1 MKLLALH
8 LHSILEYARWKD
20 ISYSEMFQVMNNP
33 PKDFLAETSVVNEE
47 DFYAVL
53 ELVEQNLK
61 DDLLGIHLGKFLNLN
76 ALGLIYRISLQAT
89 TVEEALH
96 YLQTYLNTTFP
107 IIEIKTDI
115 HETSATIYLSI
126 QNERTTLNRIILEY
140 ALTVMSR
147 ELSMMTAELA
157 QIRLYS
163 PFYDSDYPP
172 LWSQGVDFSLDFTPT
187 ILKAALQD
195 RSRLHL
201 DILIPEYLK
210 LLEGMKTE
218 QSFSNKVK
226 IASLNMAR
234 PELPDLETIADAF
247 HLTPRTLQRRLGE
260 ENATFRQITDDL
272 KRQISALLIRHN
284 RFSVSDIS
292 YVLGYSEP
300 AAFIHSFKK
309 WYGDSPE
316 RVRKGF
322 LS

>member
-1 MKLLALH
+1 MK
-8 LHSILEYARWKD
+8 I
-20 ISYSEMFQVMNNP
+20 
-33 PKDFLAETSVVNEE
+33 
-47 DFYAVL
+47 
-53 ELVEQNLK
+53 
-61 DDLLGIHLGKFLNLN
+61 
-76 ALGLIYRISLQAT
+76 
-89 TVEEALH
+89 
-96 YLQTYLNTTFP
+96 
-107 IIEIKTDI
+107 
-115 HETSATIYLSI
+115 
-126 QNERTTLNRIILEY
+126 TLNRIILEY

-147 ELSMMTAELA
+147 ELSMMTAEQA

-163 PFYDSDYPP
+163 PFYGTTYPKP
-172 LWSQGVDFSLDFTPT
+172 WSQGLDFSLDFTPT

-195 RSRLHL
+195 RSRLQL

-210 LLEGMKTE
+210 LLEGLKDV

-260 ENATFRQITDDL
+260 ENATFRQIIDDL

-309 WYGDSPE
+309 WYGDSPK

-322 LS
+322 SGY

>member
-1 MKLLALH
+1 M
-8 LHSILEYARWKD
+8 EYARWKG
-20 ISYSEMFQVMNNP
+20 ISSSEMIQVMQNP
-33 PKDFLAETSVVNEE
+33 PKDFLEETSVVNEE

-53 ELVEQNLK
+53 DLAEQNLK
-61 DDLLGIHLGKFLNLN
+61 DDLLGIYLGKFLNLN

-107 IIEIKTDI
+107 IIEIKTI
-115 HETSATIYLSI
+115 INESLATIQLAI
-126 QNERTTLNRIILEY
+126 QNKQITLNRIILEY

-147 ELSMMTAELA
+147 ELSMMTAEQA

-163 PFYDSDYPP
+163 PFYGTTYPKP
-172 LWSQGVDFSLDFTPT
+172 WSQGLDFSLDFTPT
-187 ILKAALQD
+187 ILKAELQD
-195 RSRLHL
+195 RSRLQL

-210 LLEGMKTE
+210 LLEGLKDV

-260 ENATFRQITDDL
+260 ENATFRQIIDDL

-309 WYGDSPE
+309 WYGDSPK

-322 LS
+322 SGY

>member
-1 MKLLALH
+1 M
-8 LHSILEYARWKD
+8 EYARWKG
-20 ISYSEMFQVMNNP
+20 ISSSEMIQVMQNP
-33 PKDFLAETSVVNEE
+33 PKDFLEETSVVNEE

-53 ELVEQNLK
+53 DLAEQNLK
-61 DDLLGIHLGKFLNLN
+61 DDLLGIYLGKFLNLN
-76 ALGLIYRISLQAT
+76 ALGLIYRISLQAP

-107 IIEIKTDI
+107 IIEIKTI
-115 HETSATIYLSI
+115 INESLATIQLAI
-126 QNERTTLNRIILEY
+126 QNKQITLNRIILEY

-147 ELSMMTAELA
+147 ELSMMTAEQA

-163 PFYDSDYPP
+163 PFYGTTYPKP
-172 LWSQGVDFSLDFTPT
+172 WSQGLDFSLDFTPT
-187 ILKAALQD
+187 ILKAELQD
-195 RSRLHL
+195 RSRLQL

-210 LLEGMKTE
+210 LLEGLKDV

-260 ENATFRQITDDL
+260 ENATFRQIIDDL

-309 WYGDSPE
+309 WYGDSPK

-322 LS
+322 SGY

>member
-1 MKLLALH
+1 M
-8 LHSILEYARWKD
+8 EYARWKG
-20 ISYSEMFQVMNNP
+20 ISSSEMIQVMQNP
-33 PKDFLAETSVVNEE
+33 PKDFLEETSVVNEE

-53 ELVEQNLK
+53 DLAEQNLK
-61 DDLLGIHLGKFLNLN
+61 DDLLGIYLGKFLNLN

-107 IIEIKTDI
+107 IIEIKTI
-115 HETSATIYLSI
+115 INESLATIQLAI
-126 QNERTTLNRIILEY
+126 QNKQITLNRIILEY

-147 ELSMMTAELA
+147 ELSMMTAEQA

-163 PFYDSDYPP
+163 PFYGTTYPKP
-172 LWSQGVDFSLDFTPT
+172 WSQGLDFSLDFTPT

-195 RSRLHL
+195 RSRLQL

-210 LLEGMKTE
+210 LLEGLKDV

-260 ENATFRQITDDL
+260 ENATFRQIIDDL

-309 WYGDSPE
+309 WYGDSPK

-322 LS
+322 SGY